1 MGIKTGICVLLLLC
15 GLVAAQEDVAKQGEC
30 IAGQINLL
38 QLRPKAMIRFRED
51 ETSGHADN

>member
-30 IAGQINLL
+30 MAGQMV
-38 QLRPKAMIRFRED
+38 QPDKSSTTQAKGR
-51 ETSGHADN
+51 